1 MEMNMN
7 AFADVRGYKIDFSTN
22 TVKVNHKFAKAASAF
37 GTPEFWL
44 VETIKAKFPN
54 MRFVEVSGRQNKTCH
69 HDKNLTY
76 QNMETYI
83 SIQENAEELM
93 AAYWVARTESAP
105 QTSRYAHV
113 RKWFV
118 GQFPNYRE
126 ISAFV
131 EQTTTV
137 VSIPAVKEA
146 A

>member
-1 MEMNMN
+1 MD
-7 AFADVRGYKIDFSTN
+7 FASVKGYKIDFTN
-22 TVKVNHKFAKAASAF
+22 RIMTVNYKFAKAAAQY
-37 GTPEFWL
+37 GTPEYKL
-44 VETIKAKFPN
+44 MRAVLEEIPDMEVVEMA
-54 MRFVEVSGRQNKTCH
+54 GRQNKTCH
-69 HDKNLTY
+69 HDKHLTY

-83 SIQENAEELM
+83 SIQDNAEELM

-137 VSIPAVKEA
+137 VSIPAAKEA

>member
-1 MEMNMN
+1 MD
-7 AFADVRGYKIDFSTN
+7 FATIKGYKIDFTN
-22 TVKVNHKFAKAASAF
+22 RIMTVNYKFAKAAAQY
-37 GTPEFWL
+37 GTPEYKL
-44 VETIKAKFPN
+44 MKAVLEEIPDMEVVEMA
-54 MRFVEVSGRQNKTCH
+54 GRQNKTCH
-69 HDKNLTY
+69 HDKHLTY

-83 SIQENAEELM
+83 SIQDNAEELM

-105 QTSRYAHV
+105 QTGRYAHV